1 MTQPLT
7 GLTAIA
13 TVQTIVDENSQA
25 TPEMR
30 MGNVANAAHGTY
42 LVEPTIP
49 RGSRM
54 GAPVGPIGADNQ
66 LLGEFDAFIFTPA
79 GNEYQDPYF
88 DRTPAKRAG
97 PWPKGIASGPI
108 EFSPDETAM
117 QLEQSYGIH
126 GVNTNAEAYI
136 QHSMSDALN
145 DDWQVI
151 EQTNSGHTDVGT
163 TPNQM
168 KSSGFAFGTRD
179 RVQSFARQNEYGFD
193 SAHQHRRFAD
203 ARGIPGNY
211 MYLQPGGRPLV
222 KTLAGPAR
230 PPIGPNSP
238 FTGDDL
244 GAAFGIDGA
253 LLQNVPSEYVGPPQP
268 TLGPSIIADSN
279 ESVVEWY

>member
-7 GLTAIA
+7 GLSAIA
-13 TVQTIVDENSQA
+13 NLQTVVDEQSQA

-30 MGNVANAAHGTY
+30 MGGTADPAHGTY

-54 GAPVGPIGADNQ
+54 GTPVGPLGAENQ
-66 LLGEFDAFIFTPA
+66 LLGEFDSFVLTPA

-88 DRTPAKRAG
+88 DHTPTKRAG

-108 EFSPDETAM
+108 VQSPDHTAM
-117 QLEQSYGIH
+117 QLQQSYGIH
-126 GVNTNAEAYI
+126 GIETNASA
-136 QHSMSDALN
+136 HANHNLDALN

-151 EQTNSGHTDVGT
+151 EQTNPGHTDVST
-163 TPNQM
+163 VPNQM

-244 GAAFGIDGA
+244 GATFGIDGA
-253 LLQNVPSEYVGPPQP
+253 ILQNVPSEYVGPPQP
-268 TLGPSIIADSN
+268 TLGPSLNADVN
-279 ESVVEWY
+279 DSVVEWY